1 MLEMF
6 LSDKVLL
13 KCSVNKCSNR
23 EIWLMSR
30 RDEPNRTGHNRQL
43 FHENVGVLQEQWG
56 LSVSFEP
63 YESELRVVLF

>member
-1 MLEMF
+1 
-6 LSDKVLL
+6 
-13 KCSVNKCSNR
+13 
-23 EIWLMSR
+23 MSR

-43 FHENVGVLQEQWG
+43 FHENIGVLQEQWG